1 MPNIIDIFP
10 PSVIDDSIDSS
21 KLGVEF
27 TESQAMTTD
36 NVDFSAAAVFTKTIS
51 GATTLTFSN
60 VSTGMVKTLVM
71 SGDFSLGLPAYVKV
85 ISGEYSGTA
94 TTNFIQL
101 ISTNDSTEVF
111 ATISNYTV

>member
-1 MPNIIDIFP
+1 
-10 PSVIDDSIDSS
+10 
-21 KLGVEF
+21 
-27 TESQAMTTD
+27 
-36 NVDFSAAAVFTKTIS
+36 
-51 GATTLTFSN
+51 
-60 VSTGMVKTLVM
+60 M

-85 ISGEYSGTA
+85 ISGEYSGSA